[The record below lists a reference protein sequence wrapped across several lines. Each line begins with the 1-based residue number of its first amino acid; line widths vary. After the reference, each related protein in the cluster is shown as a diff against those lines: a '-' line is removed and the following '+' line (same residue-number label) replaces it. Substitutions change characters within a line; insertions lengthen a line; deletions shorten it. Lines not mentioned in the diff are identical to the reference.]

1 MLATIA
7 LIAAVSL
14 STPGLPIV
22 DRAAIDDVLQS
33 AQPTFQACSSTP
45 ATLTFD
51 LFVNDAGVIDDV
63 VAPATDPVT
72 ACLRTQLTWLRFSA
86 PGTPVIVRAV
96 VDVPVASARASTIV
110 APLGPAVRLE
120 TRDLPEEV
128 VEVVDRQSAGLAPCF
143 AAANIGVDGRG
154 ARDALDRA
162 TPLAACVRRVLRP
175 ELGKQAAE
183 LTLNFNFSIDERV
196 RFAEVERTSRRLR
209 RPLRACHVRK
219 GARLAVTFT
228 IDDAGR
234 AADTDVVHD
243 PGAVGDGFDPNC
255 VREVVER
262 TPWPPGAARISLPL
276 LDEGLEPTVDAV
288 FAEQMTRL
296 MPCYGEALSRNSRL
310 AGTLTLGI
318 VVDAD
323 GLVVDV
329 EVLPSP
335 ATAVPMVDAA
345 MVTCAVA
352 AVHKTVFP
360 PSEHART
367 RVVYSATF
375 RR

>member
-1 MLATIA
+1 
-7 LIAAVSL
+7 V
-14 STPGLPIV
+14 PIV

-33 AQPTFQACSSTP
+33 AQPTLQACGSTP

-51 LFVNDAGVIDDV
+51 LFVNDAGVVDDV

-72 ACLRTQLTWLRFSA
+72 TCLRTQLAWLRFSA
-86 PGTPVIVRAV
+86 PGTPVIVRTV
-96 VDVPVASARASTIV
+96 VDVGPVSSARANAIV
-110 APLGPAVRLE
+110 APFGPPVRLD
-120 TRDLPEEV
+120 TQDLPEEI
-128 VEVVDRQSAGLAPCF
+128 VEVVERQNAALAPCF
-143 AAANIGVDGRG
+143 AAANNVRGDGGV
-154 ARDALDRA
+154 ARDTGLDRA
-162 TPLAACVRRVLRP
+162 TQLAACVRRVLRR
-175 ELGKQAAE
+175 EVGEQAAE
-183 LTLNFNFSIDERV
+183 LTLNFSFDERV
-196 RFAEVERTSRRLR
+196 PLAEFERTSRRLR

-228 IDDAGR
+228 VDDAGR
-234 AADTDVVHD
+234 AADTDVAHD
-243 PGAVGDGFDPNC
+243 SGAVGDGFDADC
-255 VREVVER
+255 VRAVVER
-262 TPWPPGAARISLPL
+262 TPWPGGAARISLPL
-276 LDEGLEPTVDAV
+276 LDEGVEPTVDAV

-318 VVDAD
+318 IVDAD

-352 AVHKTVFP
+352 AVHQTVFP